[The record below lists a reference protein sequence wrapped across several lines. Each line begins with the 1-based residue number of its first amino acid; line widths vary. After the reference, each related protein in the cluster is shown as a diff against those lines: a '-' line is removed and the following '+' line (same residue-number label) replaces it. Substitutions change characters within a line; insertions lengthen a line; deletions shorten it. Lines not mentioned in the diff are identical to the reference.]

1 MEGRER
7 KHQIIKKYYD
17 NTKDRWPHIFRHE
30 FIQLV
35 YLCEHGFDLNR
46 YQKSNTRY
54 IPDLVE
60 GHCACGLKLLQCDI
74 WNSGTM
80 NKIIAEIDALV

>member
-7 KHQIIKKYYD
+7 KHQIIKKYSD

-30 FIQLV
+30 FKQLV

-46 YQKSNTRY
+46 YQK
-54 IPDLVE
+54 
-60 GHCACGLKLLQCDI
+60 
-74 WNSGTM
+74 
-80 NKIIAEIDALV
+80 

>member
-7 KHQIIKKYYD
+7 KHQIIKKYS

-46 YQKSNTRY
+46 YQK
-54 IPDLVE
+54 
-60 GHCACGLKLLQCDI
+60 
-74 WNSGTM
+74 
-80 NKIIAEIDALV
+80 